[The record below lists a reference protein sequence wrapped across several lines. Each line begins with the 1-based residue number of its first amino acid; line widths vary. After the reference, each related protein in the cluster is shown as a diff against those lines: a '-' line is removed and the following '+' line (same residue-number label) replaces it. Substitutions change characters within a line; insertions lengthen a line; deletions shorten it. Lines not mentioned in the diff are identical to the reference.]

1 MRIVPIILAGGTGT
15 RLWPVS
21 RKTFPKQFVP
31 LIDGQTP
38 FQQSVLRVQGDRFAK
53 PLIVTS
59 DNYRFLVSEQLNA
72 IGCDADII
80 IEPDGKNTAPAIL
93 AATFV
98 AQKSDNDAMLLAM
111 VLYNCR

>member
-1 MRIVPIILAGGTGT
+1 MRIVPIILAGGAGT

-21 RKTFPKQFVP
+21 RKAFPKQFVP

-38 FQQSVLRVQGDRFAK
+38 FQQSILRVQGDKFAK

-72 IGCDADII
+72 MGCDADVI
-80 IEPDGKNTAPAIL
+80 IEPDGKSTAPAIL
-93 AATFV
+93 AAALF
-98 AQKSDNDAMLLAM
+98 AKKSDDDAS
-111 VLYNCR
+111 